1 MFYRFVQLMLDSSSL
16 SLPPSDFRAGPVG
29 LVLGSRMRPEGQG
42 NVLVSVYYSGLLV
55 GLQARLQ
62 GMTYIL
68 FPVLYDL
75 DEKQEGPVS
84 QRARTLGCT
93 VYLPVPFSLIIIR
106 FVGFVVG
113 LTDLLTALVSRSFE
127 AGFIGFEGGFKGE

>member
-1 MFYRFVQLMLDSSSL
+1 M
-16 SLPPSDFRAGPVG
+16 
-29 LVLGSRMRPEGQG
+29 
-42 NVLVSVYYSGLLV
+42 LVSVYYNGLLV

-62 GMTYIL
+62 GMTSIL

-93 VYLPVPFSLIIIR
+93 VYLPVPFSLIYVR
-106 FVGFVVG
+106 F
-113 LTDLLTALVSRSFE
+113 
-127 AGFIGFEGGFKGE
+127 

>member
-1 MFYRFVQLMLDSSSL
+1 MLDSSSL

-29 LVLGSRMRPEGQG
+29 LVLGSSMRPEGQG

-55 GLQARLQ
+55 GVQARLQ

-84 QRARTLGCT
+84 QRARTLRGAQCT
-93 VYLPVPFSLIIIR
+93 CQCH
-106 FVGFVVG
+106 
-113 LTDLLTALVSRSFE
+113 LV
-127 AGFIGFEGGFKGE
+127 